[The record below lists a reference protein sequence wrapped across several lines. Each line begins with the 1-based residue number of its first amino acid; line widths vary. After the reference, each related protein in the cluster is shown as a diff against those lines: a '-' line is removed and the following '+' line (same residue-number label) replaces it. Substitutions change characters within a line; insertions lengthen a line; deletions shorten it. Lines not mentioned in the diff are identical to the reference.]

1 MSIESDASQG
11 TSCPVCDRG
20 NARDLFSLESPYI
33 DQLFYLIRHCSGCG
47 HRYAIGS
54 VTEQILGEVY
64 GAAFHASSQQQ
75 ADSPSSAVMLNA
87 TRRAQWLGKCGLQGK
102 LLDVGAG
109 RGYFVKAA
117 QRLFDARGIDYS
129 PNATEYGLSLGVAM
143 DSGDFLQAPYEAGT
157 FDVLTFWDVLA
168 SMVNVRST
176 MSHAVKLLR
185 PGGYAVLTVPM
196 GDSLACR
203 LSGKRWPLWIPPV
216 NLHYFSK
223 QSLECLFRE
232 SGFEIVRM
240 ECQGKR
246 VSLNFL
252 LLKLARSLGLR
263 GLEHALASLPLRWAV
278 PVNLGDIQTVLV
290 RRLEC
295 AS

>member
-1 MSIESDASQG
+1 MSIESVTVPAAR
-11 TSCPVCDRG
+11 CPVCDEG
-20 NARDLFSLESPYI
+20 DTADLFNLESPYI
-33 DQLFYLIRHCSGCG
+33 DDLFYLIRHCNGCG
-47 HRYAIGS
+47 HRYAVGS

-75 ADSPSSAVMLNA
+75 AISPTSAIMLNA
-87 TRRAQWLGKCGLQGK
+87 TRRVQWLGKYGLQGK

-117 QRLFDARGIDYS
+117 QLFFDARGIDYS
-129 PNATEYGLSLGVAM
+129 PDAQTYGKSLGVTM
-143 DSGDFLQAPYEAGT
+143 DSGDFLLAPYDASS
-157 FDVLTFWDVLA
+157 FDVLTLWDVLA
-168 SMVNVRST
+168 SMVNVCST
-176 MSHAVKLLR
+176 MSHAAKLLR

-223 QSLECLFRE
+223 QSLECLLHKC
-232 SGFEIVRM
+232 GFEIVRM
-240 ECQGKR
+240 ERQGKR

-252 LLKLARSLGLR
+252 FLKLARSLGLR
-263 GLEHALASLPLRWAV
+263 RLEHTLANMPLRWAV

-290 RRLEC
+290 RRL
-295 AS
+295 